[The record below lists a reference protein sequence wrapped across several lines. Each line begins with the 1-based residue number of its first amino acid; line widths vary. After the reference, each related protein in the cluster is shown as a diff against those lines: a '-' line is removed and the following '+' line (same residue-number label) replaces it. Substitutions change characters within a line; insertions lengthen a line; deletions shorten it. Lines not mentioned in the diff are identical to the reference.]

1 MQDLRL
7 TGQVAFGWPDGFFR
21 NDRPSVNSAFPLQEV
36 AIAWLAGRCIAAGA
50 GILIPLT
57 NDDFFPADG
66 AARFC
71 FRFER
76 FPNDGSLRLVRR
88 PCAINAAAAPA
99 IDADPAHAC
108 WGHKGRSEERRVGKV
123 CVRKLESRW
132 APIP

>member
-1 MQDLRL
+1 MRRRPPRSTRTDTLFPYTTLFRS
-7 TGQVAFGWPDGFFR
+7 DGFFR

-76 FPNDGSLRLVRR
+76 FPNDGSLSLVRR

-99 IDADPAHAC
+99 IESIHAHASRRPQ
-108 WGHKGRSEERRVGKV
+108 GPDTEERR
-123 CVRKLESRW
+123 
-132 APIP
+132 

>member
-7 TGQVAFGWPDGFFR
+7 TGQFAFGWPDGFFR

-76 FPNDGSLRLVRR
+76 FPN
-88 PCAINAAAAPA
+88 
-99 IDADPAHAC
+99 
-108 WGHKGRSEERRVGKV
+108 RSEEHTSELQSLLRTSYAAF
-123 CVRKLESRW
+123 CLT
-132 APIP
+132 